1 MYAAAHT
8 SFALAAKR
16 QRPAA
21 SLLWLMVTAQA
32 AELLWVLLSYAG
44 IERSRVTANGTLHL
58 DHLPYSHSLLVGL
71 GGGIVAWAIVR
82 WSLRRPDLAAVF
94 GMVFASH
101 IVLDVLQHEPDIRL
115 LPWMSHPTIGL
126 NLQAAPW
133 LDFAVETAFCVA
145 CWAYYRGSRKL
156 LTAII
161 ALNVLNLPLMVG
173 GQGNAQNMATNP
185 AVLPTV
191 IVFTIVLAWAVIYRY
206 AKPQPAAAVSPAL
219 ASTSPTRTAA
229 S

>member
-21 SLLWLMVTAQA
+21 SLLWLMITAQA

-44 IERSRVTANGTLHL
+44 IERSTVTANGTLHL
-58 DHLPYSHSLLVGL
+58 DHLPYSDSLLVGL
-71 GGGIVAWAIVR
+71 GGGAVAWAIVR
-82 WSLRRPDLAAVF
+82 WGLHRPDLAAVF
-94 GMVFASH
+94 GVVFSSH

-115 LPWMSHPTIGL
+115 LPWMAHPTIGL

-133 LDFAVETAFCVA
+133 LDFAIETAFCVA
-145 CWAYYRGSRKL
+145 CWAFYRGSRKL
-156 LTAII
+156 LVAIVV
-161 ALNVLNLPLMVG
+161 LNVLNLPLMFG

-191 IVFTIVLAWAVIYRY
+191 ILFTIVLAWAVIYRY
-206 AKPQPAAAVSPAL
+206 AKPHPAAAVSPAL

>member
-82 WSLRRPDLAAVF
+82 WGLRRPDLAAVF
-94 GMVFASH
+94 GVVFASH

-115 LPWMSHPTIGL
+115 LPWMAHPTVGL

-133 LDFAVETAFCVA
+133 LDFAVEAAFCVA

-156 LTAII
+156 LAAII
-161 ALNVLNLPLMVG
+161 ALNVLNLPLMFG
-173 GQGNAQNMATNP
+173 GQGNAENMATNP

-191 IVFTIVLAWAVIYRY
+191 ILFTIVLAWAVIYRY
-206 AKPQPAAAVSPAL
+206 AKPQ
-219 ASTSPTRTAA
+219 R
-229 S
+229 